1 MFISKVEKLKLI
13 SNMMDLTATI
23 QQMDSEIIFLKAKI
37 KVLETKKIKV
47 KKPLTE
53 EQRIKQREY
62 AKLYKARKLQEKQN
76 ATSISTESI

>member
-13 SNMMDLTATI
+13 SSMMDLTATI
-23 QQMDSEIIFLKAKI
+23 QQMDIEIIFLKARI
-37 KVLETKKIKV
+37 KFLETKKIKV

>member
-13 SNMMDLTATI
+13 SSMMDLTATI
-23 QQMDSEIIFLKAKI
+23 QQMDSEIIFLKARI

>member
-23 QQMDSEIIFLKAKI
+23 QQMDGEIIFLKARI
-37 KVLETKKIKV
+37 KVLETKKLKV

-76 ATSISTESI
+76 ATSISTTSI